1 MRDNGHQ
8 PCNSCNSR
16 KRVYGYMREKTPLRR
31 TVSAA
36 HPGAPAPGT
45 LEFKNDYTP
54 GEAERVIR
62 NSQGLPVGVKPKLVW
77 TPAKIV
83 LWTVI
88 AIVCAAAWSVLAVSR
103 GERISAIWFIVVA
116 LSSYAIAYRFYAYYI
131 QIKIMRT
138 NDANATPAERVHDG
152 ANFERADRRVLFG
165 QHFAAISGAG
175 PLVGPILAAQ
185 MGYLPSTLWII
196 LGVIFA
202 GAVQDMMMLWISARR
217 RGRSFGQ
224 MATDEM
230 GKFGGMILSIF
241 LVVMTAIAMAFL
253 ALVAINAMASSP
265 WAVFSIAMTIPIAI
279 LMGLYQRYLR
289 PGRVIETTLLG
300 FVLLVIDIVA
310 GGWIAESSLAPIF
323 TLSKP
328 ALVIALVIYSFAAAA
343 LPHWLLVTP
352 RDYLST
358 LMKVGTLVLLVIGI
372 VIANPSVQFPAI
384 SELAGLSTGPTFS
397 GNLFPFLF
405 ITIACGALSGFHGA
419 VSSGLTPKAI
429 EKENQIRMIG
439 YGSMLVESFTAII
452 ALIAAVT
459 LSQGVYFSTNMSA
472 TQIETAAGQ
481 SYSAQASAE
490 SNAVAAVD
498 SLKVSDIEGN
508 HLETT
513 WESTD
518 ENGRPKTYEGE
529 EALTKAA
536 SDLGEKTIVS
546 RTGGATTFA
555 MGMASFLKSY
565 LGGQGTMAFWYHFA
579 IMFEALFILTTV
591 DNGTRVARYQIGEML
606 ANAKRLRKFADPT
619 WKPGNIITTLIATA
633 LWGGLLWMGVAD
645 ANGGINAMVPIFG
658 ISNQLLAAAC
668 FVLVTVCIVKMG
680 YIKYAWV
687 TIVPLVWDV
696 AVTFTADLQKI
707 FGPLSYFTVASKYQ
721 TQIASG
727 KLEGKALANAQAGL
741 NNAYLDGVLSVF
753 FLVMMAAFVVVG
765 IMVVVRTLAAGK
777 FGADTTSEDPFEE
790 SRWFAP
796 SGLLPTGLE
805 KKVQR
810 EYAAK
815 LQELRQ
821 SEQPAA

>member
-1 MRDNGHQ
+1 MSN
-8 PCNSCNSR
+8 
-16 KRVYGYMREKTPLRR
+16 VA
-31 TVSAA
+31 SASA
-36 HPGAPAPGT
+36 KPGVPAPGT
-45 LEFKNDYTP
+45 LEFNNDYTP
-54 GEAERVIR
+54 AEAERVIR
-62 NSQGLPVGVKPKLVW
+62 NAKGLPVGVRPKLVW
-77 TPAKIV
+77 TPARIA
-83 LWTVI
+83 LWAVI
-88 AIVCAAAWSVLAVSR
+88 AVVCAIAWSVLAVSR
-103 GERISAIWFIVVA
+103 GEQISAIWFIVVA

-131 QIKIMRT
+131 QIRIMRT
-138 NDANATPAERVHDG
+138 DDANATPAERVHDG
-152 ANFERADRRVLFG
+152 ANFERTDRRVLFG
-165 QHFAAISGAG
+165 QHFAGISGAG

-202 GAVQDMMMLWISARR
+202 GAVQDMLMLWISARR

-224 MATDEM
+224 MAADEM
-230 GKFGGMILSIF
+230 GKFGGMILSVF

-279 LMGLYQRYLR
+279 LMGLYERFLR
-289 PGRVIETTLLG
+289 PGRVIETTILG
-300 FVLLVIDIVA
+300 FVLLVLDIVA
-310 GGWIAESSLAPIF
+310 GGWIAESAFASVF

-358 LMKVGTLVLLVIGI
+358 LMKIGTLALLVIGI
-372 VIANPSVQFPAI
+372 VIANPSVKFPAI
-384 SELAGLSTGPTFS
+384 SELAGVSNGPTFS
-397 GNLFPFLF
+397 GSLFPFLF

-419 VSSGLTPKAI
+419 VASGLTPKAV

-472 TQIETAAGQ
+472 AQIQSAAGQ
-481 SYSAQASAE
+481 SYSASATAE
-490 SNAVAAVD
+490 ANAVAAVD

-508 HLETT
+508 HLTTT
-513 WESTD
+513 WDSVDESG
-518 ENGRPKTYEGE
+518 NAKTYEGE

-555 MGMASFLKSY
+555 MGMADFLKSY
-565 LGGQGTMAFWYHFA
+565 LGGQNAMAFWYHFA

-606 ANAKRLRKFADPT
+606 GNVRKLRKFADPT
-619 WKPGNIITTLIATA
+619 WKPGNVITTLIATA

-680 YIKYAWV
+680 YVKYAWV

-707 FGPLSYFTVASKYQ
+707 FGPLSYFAVAQKYQ

-727 KLEGKALANAQAGL
+727 TLEGKALANAQAGL
-741 NNAYLDGVLSVF
+741 SNAYLDGVLSVF
-753 FLVMMAAFVVVG
+753 FLVMMATFVVVG
-765 IMVVVRTLAAGK
+765 IVVVARTLAAGR
-777 FGADTTSEDPFEE
+777 FGAATTSEEPFAE
-790 SRWFAP
+790 SQWFAP
-796 SGLLPTGLE
+796 SGLVATALE

-810 EYAAK
+810 EYSAK
-815 LQELRQ
+815 LHELKA
-821 SEQPAA
+821 EQQATA